1 MKKLCILISAVMVG
15 TASQAARLTFY
26 VNGIEEV
33 TPGSTVYSNNK
44 DIWDHGETM
53 DVTMNPRLF
62 ILSDE
67 DARGVTVTAVCT
79 NGHTIS
85 LQGSGST
92 STETGTSVSQVF
104 DLTAGDKTA
113 LDLEWTDAKW
123 PSAEPMPTIE
133 IDVKAVYA
141 GEETAF
147 HVVLNKENDA
157 VGEIYAG
164 ETPVTVVNGRIY
176 LNGTSDIEIYTLDG
190 RRVANDSLGTG
201 IYLAAGRKVYVR

>member
-1 MKKLCILISAVMVG
+1 MAG

-67 DARGVTVTAVCT
+67 DADGVTVTAACT

-85 LQGSGST
+85 LQGPGSA
-92 STETGTSVSQVF
+92 STETGTCLSQVF
-104 DLTAGDKTA
+104 DLTAGDKTG

-147 HVVLNKENDA
+147 HVVLNKENNA
-157 VGEIYAG
+157 VGEIYAC
-164 ETPVTVVNGRIY
+164 ESPVNVTNGQILINGR
-176 LNGTSDIEIYTLDG
+176 SDIEVYTIDG
-190 RRVANDSLGTG
+190 RRVANNSLGKG
-201 IYLAAGRKVYVR
+201 IYLAAGRKVFVR